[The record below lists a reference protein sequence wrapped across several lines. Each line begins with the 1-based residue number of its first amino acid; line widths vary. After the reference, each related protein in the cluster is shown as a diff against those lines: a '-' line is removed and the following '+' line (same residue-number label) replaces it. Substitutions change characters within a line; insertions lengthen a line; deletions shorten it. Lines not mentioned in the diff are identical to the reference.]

1 MRSFIF
7 IIILSFLS
15 NSFAQTKF
23 KIKTIETK
31 DGKYKYYII
40 DEKQNILKQLD
51 SAKYIIQLDYD
62 DDYKYFAVFSLRNE
76 KGYCAIDINENILFK
91 VYNTSDGEL
100 SPDYLIENKIRIV
113 DENNKIGFAN
123 DMGKIIIKPQFEIAT
138 SFHKGKAIIG
148 ENCEKIPW
156 NLHAKENDCHHYSTV
171 CKRTGYINK
180 KGEILEIGNYTF
192 EQIQKKIKWKSAD

>member
-1 MRSFIF
+1 
-7 IIILSFLS
+7 
-15 NSFAQTKF
+15 
-23 KIKTIETK
+23 
-31 DGKYKYYII
+31 
-40 DEKQNILKQLD
+40 
-51 SAKYIIQLDYD
+51 
-62 DDYKYFAVFSLRNE
+62 
-76 KGYCAIDINENILFK
+76 
-91 VYNTSDGEL
+91 
-100 SPDYLIENKIRIV
+100 
-113 DENNKIGFAN
+113 
-123 DMGKIIIKPQFEIAT
+123 MGKIIIKPQFEIAT